1 MIRNFHDAAP
11 KVANAAG
18 GNGYSL
24 AAAGTIIGS
33 TNPYVY
39 PDNLPR
45 VNARG
50 GPGRTAR
57 VLAADH
63 PGVVAGAVSGDGHRR
78 QPRAIQPPRARPA
91 DVHRIRLG
99 TPIRGEHDQPMKTT
113 GTAVKLGILWL
124 VLSVFTVTIIV
135 VFGQMR
141 FDRTTGYSAVFTNVS
156 GLRGRAVRPRCGGG
170 GRQGLQGD
178 ADRRGQAG
186 VGRLHRRELAVAGSG
201 DDCIDSLPEPDRR
214 PLPGAASA
222 AIAVELLAPGATI
235 PLEHTHP
242 ALDLDALIGGFR
254 PLFKALDPDKVN
266 RIAESIITVF
276 QGQGATISDIL
287 DQTASLTATLADRD
301 RAIGEIINNLNTVLA
316 TTVKHEKEFDGT
328 VDKFEVLITGLKN
341 RADPLAAAVAH
352 IGNAAGT
359 LADLLGEDR
368 PLLHSTVGYL
378 EGIQQPLINEL
389 PTLDDVLRKLP
400 DAYRIIGRAGG
411 TYGDFFNFY
420 LCDLSLKVNGLQP
433 GGPVRT
439 VKLFGQPT
447 GRCMPQ

>member
-1 MIRNFHDAAP
+1 
-11 KVANAAG
+11 
-18 GNGYSL
+18 
-24 AAAGTIIGS
+24 
-33 TNPYVY
+33 
-39 PDNLPR
+39 
-45 VNARG
+45 
-50 GPGRTAR
+50 
-57 VLAADH
+57 
-63 PGVVAGAVSGDGHRR
+63 VVVD
-78 QPRAIQPPRARPA
+78 
-91 DVHRIRLG
+91 
-99 TPIRGEHDQPMKTT
+99 
-113 GTAVKLGILWL
+113 
-124 VLSVFTVTIIV
+124 FTVDRALPLDQATTASIRYLNLIGDRYLELKRGDS
-135 VFGQMR
+135 GQR
-141 FDRTTGYSAVFTNVS
+141 
-156 GLRGRAVRPRCGGG
+156 
-170 GRQGLQGD
+170 
-178 ADRRGQAG
+178 
-186 VGRLHRRELAVAGSG
+186 
-201 DDCIDSLPEPDRR
+201 
-214 PLPGAASA
+214 
-222 AIAVELLAPGATI
+222 LAPGAMI
-235 PLEHTHP
+235 PLEHTQP

-266 RIAESIITVF
+266 RIAQSIITVF

-316 TTVKHEKEFDGT
+316 TTVKHQKEFDRT
-328 VDKFEVLITGLKN
+328 VDNLEVLITGLKN

-352 IGNAAGT
+352 ISDAAGT

-389 PTLDDVLRKLP
+389 STLDDLLAKLP
-400 DAYRIIGRAGG
+400 AAYRIIGRAGG

>member
-1 MIRNFHDAAP
+1 
-11 KVANAAG
+11 
-18 GNGYSL
+18 
-24 AAAGTIIGS
+24 
-33 TNPYVY
+33 
-39 PDNLPR
+39 
-45 VNARG
+45 
-50 GPGRTAR
+50 
-57 VLAADH
+57 
-63 PGVVAGAVSGDGHRR
+63 
-78 QPRAIQPPRARPA
+78 
-91 DVHRIRLG
+91 
-99 TPIRGEHDQPMKTT
+99 MKIT
-113 GTAVKLGILWL
+113 GTAVKLGILWM
-124 VLSVFTVTIIV
+124 VLLLFTVMIIV
-135 VFGQMR
+135 VFGQVR
-141 FDRTTGYSAVFTNVS
+141 FDRTTGYSALFTNAS
-156 GLRGRAVRPRCGGG
+156 GLRAGEFVRAAGVEVGKVSKVTLIDG
-170 GRQGLQGD
+170 
-178 ADRRGQAG
+178 DRRVLVDFTVDSSLSLDQATSASVRYLNLIG
-186 VGRLHRRELAVAGSG
+186 DRYLELKRGDSGR
-201 DDCIDSLPEPDRR
+201 
-214 PLPGAASA
+214 
-222 AIAVELLAPGATI
+222 LLAPGATI
-235 PLEHTHP
+235 PLEHTQP

-266 RIAESIITVF
+266 KIAQSIITVF

-287 DQTASLTATLADRD
+287 DQTTSLTTTLADRD

-328 VDKFEVLITGLKN
+328 VDKLEVLITGLKN

-352 IGNAAGT
+352 IGGAAGT

-378 EGIQQPLINEL
+378 EGIQQSLIHDL
-389 PTLDDVLRKLP
+389 PALDDVLRKLP